1 MLFLYR
7 ISIYSYQFGIWLAS
21 FFNPKAKLWIEGRR
35 KQRLVTLNESI
46 WFHFSSL
53 GEFEQGRPVLEK
65 IRTEN
70 TSVKTVVTFFSPSG
84 YEVRKKTPLADYV
97 YYLPLDTRRNASG
110 FLSAITPKVAVF
122 TKYEYWYFMMDELYQ
137 REIPLYMI
145 SAIFRPQQIFFRSYG
160 GFYRNMLL
168 LAQHF
173 FVQDEVSKTLLK
185 EINIDN
191 VTVSGDTRFD
201 RVWENAQNVKPLEAI
216 EAFKAAQKVFIA
228 GSTWPP
234 DEDLISKLVL
244 IYPDWKFILAP
255 HEIGKE
261 KISNLLQKLPAEKT
275 LCYSEITFDP
285 DLLKQKQVLVIDN
298 IGLLS
303 RLYQYGNLTYI
314 GGGFGTGIHNT
325 LEAAAFGL
333 PVIFGPVYHKF
344 KEAKDLIELNAGFSV
359 VNEASL
365 ESVVARLITD
375 KGFYQQASTKA
386 KNYTKQ
392 NTGATDKIMNYIR
405 KHDFKGLNK

>member
-7 ISIYSYQFGIWLAS
+7 ISIFGYQFGIWLSS
-21 FFNPKAKLWIEGRR
+21 FLNPKAKLWIEGRR
-35 KQRLVTLNESI
+35 KQKLVTLTESI
-46 WFHFSSL
+46 WFHFASL

-65 IRTEN
+65 MRAEN

-84 YEVRKKTPLADYV
+84 YEIRKNTPLADYV
-97 YYLPLDTRRNASG
+97 YYLPLDTRKNAIN
-110 FLSAITPKVAVF
+110 FLNAINPKIAVF

-160 GFYRNMLL
+160 GFYRDMLL

-201 RVWENAQNVKPLEAI
+201 RVWENAQNAGPLPAI
-216 EAFKAAQKVFIA
+216 EEFKGNQKIFIA

-244 IYPDWKFILAP
+244 IYPNWKFIIAP

-261 KISNLLQKLPAEKT
+261 RINNLLQKLPKEKT
-275 LCYSEITFDP
+275 ILYSEITADP
-285 DLLKQKQVLVIDN
+285 ALLKQKQVLVIDN

-303 RLYQYGNLTYI
+303 RLYRYGNLAYI

-333 PVIFGPVYHKF
+333 PVIFGPVYQKF

-365 ESVVARLITD
+365 ESIVARLIED
-375 KGFYQQASTKA
+375 EVFYRKASTNA
-386 KNYTKQ
+386 KNYTRQ

-405 KHDFKGLNK
+405 KHNFQ